1 MYVVSSSC
9 LSPGI
14 TAAATFRRSG
24 PPPLHRHR
32 SARSLLLLLLQVG
45 ASRCAAHEAGVVRRG
60 APFLDRGSSPRSR
73 GEDPRARKMPRRASV
88 RWEDIAAAAAAA
100 AATAGAAATAATGD
114 EGEAVEEKVA
124 PSLPV
129 ESFVIKREDEEMPR
143 SEMWLPVKVE
153 REDRDGDGL
162 AGGSAR
168 CGLSPVWDCGIEIR
182 RHGAA
187 GRARRPPSADRFQLE
202 GVNVRIKEEVEE
214 DEEEEDYVGE
224 DGREN
229 NRNVTEEGPCVD
241 ARECRVKREKP
252 WVERRRHLRVVDLQK
267 LINSGGDGGD
277 RSDRGDGGDGGDGR
291 SVSPRGGDRDA
302 SSGVA
307 EIEVVL
313 EDDRDGRGHGG

>member
-88 RWEDIAAAAAAA
+88 RWEDIAAAAA
-100 AATAGAAATAATGD
+100 TAGAAATAATGD

-153 REDRDGDGL
+153 REDRDG
-162 AGGSAR
+162 
-168 CGLSPVWDCGIEIR
+168 
-182 RHGAA
+182 
-187 GRARRPPSADRFQLE
+187 

-214 DEEEEDYVGE
+214 DEEEDYVGE

-229 NRNVTEEGPCVD
+229 NRNVTEEGPCAD

-252 WVERRRHLRVVDLQK
+252 WVERRRHLRVVEVDLQK

-307 EIEVVL
+307 EIDVVL
-313 EDDRDGRGHGG
+313 EDDRDV